1 MIGNPTDEQAPH
13 PQMRVQDHGR
23 HGGDHWPEDNARD
36 RRRLRHTP
44 ISPRLHPMTPKVAV
58 LMATYNGAAHI
69 AYQISSVLW
78 QVGVQVDIYIRD
90 DESTDRTVAEALEAF
105 PGSPLHVIKDHP
117 CLSSFPER
125 GPALNFYRLI
135 ASEQVPAT
143 LYEWVAFSDQDDI
156 WLPSKLI
163 SAINDCEQ
171 SGSVAW
177 SSSIL
182 AFWEASGRTQ
192 FIPKHGNASA
202 INFLFES
209 PGPGCTILLRSD
221 VFESLQYLI
230 RDSFDFIR
238 RIEFHDWLIYGF
250 VVKKYGSWFISPK
263 ASMLYRQHSLNV
275 AGAGMSLPQLRKKLS
290 LVSSGWYRE
299 QVLLLSSL
307 LSMDKHP
314 VIFRLRRLSLWDRI
328 CLPFVLWPHRRRVK
342 DKLLL
347 IFVLPF
353 SSARLSAGRAY

>member
-1 MIGNPTDEQAPH
+1 
-13 PQMRVQDHGR
+13 
-23 HGGDHWPEDNARD
+23 
-36 RRRLRHTP
+36 
-44 ISPRLHPMTPKVAV
+44 
-58 LMATYNGAAHI
+58 MATYNGAAHV
-69 AYQISSVLW
+69 ASQISSLLW

-90 DESTDRTVAEALEAF
+90 DGSIDRTVAEALEAF

-117 CLSSFPER
+117 CPSSFPER

-135 ASEQVPAT
+135 ASEQVPAA
-143 LYEWVAFSDQDDI
+143 LYDWVAFSDQDDI
-156 WLPSKLI
+156 WLPSKLL

-182 AFWEASGRTQ
+182 AFWEAPGRTQ
-192 FIPKHGNASA
+192 YISKHGNASA

-221 VFESLQYLI
+221 AFESLQYFI
-230 RDSFDFIR
+230 RDRFDFLR

-250 VVKKYGSWFISPK
+250 VVQKYGSWFISPS
-263 ASMLYRQHSLNV
+263 ASMLYRQHSQNV
-275 AGAGMSLPQLRKKLS
+275 AGAGLSIQQFRKKLF

-299 QVLLLSSL
+299 QVLLLSYL
-307 LSMDKHP
+307 LSMGKHP
-314 VIFRLRRLSLWDRI
+314 VILRLRRLNLRDRI
-328 CLPFVLWPHRRRVK
+328 CMPFILWPHRRRIK

-347 IFVLPF
+347 AFVIPF
-353 SSARLSAGRAY
+353 SSARRSARRAY

>member
-1 MIGNPTDEQAPH
+1 MVACSS
-13 PQMRVQDHGR
+13 
-23 HGGDHWPEDNARD
+23 A
-36 RRRLRHTP
+36 L
-44 ISPRLHPMTPKVAV
+44 SPRVAV

-69 AYQISSVLW
+69 SSQIASVLW
-78 QVGVQVDIYIRD
+78 QLRVQVDIYIRD
-90 DESTDRTVAEALEAF
+90 DGSTDRTIIEALEAF
-105 PGSPLHVIKDHP
+105 PGSRLYIIEDHQ
-117 CLSSFPER
+117 
-125 GPALNFYRLI
+125 GPSAVPPGGAALNFYHLI
-135 ASEQVPAT
+135 ASRQISAAC
-143 LYEWVAFSDQDDI
+143 YDWIAFSDQDDI
-156 WLPSKLI
+156 WLPSKLD
-163 SAINDCEQ
+163 SAINDCLQ
-171 SGSVAW
+171 TDSVAW

-182 AFWEASGRTQ
+182 AFWGASGRTQ
-192 FIPKHGNASA
+192 FIPKHGSASA

-221 VFESLQYLI
+221 VFESLQHFI

-250 VVKKYGSWFISPK
+250 VVKKCGSWFISPN
-263 ASMLYRQHSLNV
+263 ASMLYRQHGMNV

-307 LSMDKHP
+307 LSMDNHP
-314 VIFRLRRLSLWDRI
+314 VIFRLRRLSLWDRLH
-328 CLPFVLWPHRRRVK
+328 LPFVLWPHRRRVK

-353 SSARLSAGRAY
+353 SSARLSACRAY